1 MNLMTPVFIGTLIVI
16 LFLSGC
22 GNFQISKSVESEE
35 TVSLSTSSTI
45 PIEER
50 IPGDGNELRK
60 IAWGQVGEIARET
73 VIGDWKEASIEKSSF
88 EQVPL
93 KKDSIKTSNNIYKVT
108 FKTNQD
114 ELIGAIGI
122 YIDAVSNQ
130 VVGEDARD

>member
-1 MNLMTPVFIGTLIVI
+1 MNLMKPVFIGTLLVI
-16 LFLSGC
+16 LFLPGC
-22 GNFQISKSVESEE
+22 GNLQVLKSVESEE
-35 TVSLSTSSTI
+35 IVSLPTSSTI
-45 PIEER
+45 PTEER
-50 IPGDGNELRK
+50 MPSDGNELRR
-60 IAWGQVGEIARET
+60 IAWEQVGDIARKT
-73 VIGDWKEASIEKSSF
+73 VIGDWKEASIEKSRF

-93 KKDSIKTSNNIYKVT
+93 KKGSIKTSNNIYKVT